1 MKRVAFVP
9 WLILA
14 IAGPLASPLQANG
27 DLFFHEREAGPN
39 DVLYLGRV
47 VDVDGKPLVGARIRI
62 LIVPTQVNYFSTTDS
77 NGRYR
82 FGGVPKS
89 ANPRQVTVSA
99 EKAGYRQVRALNVSR
114 TARAGQPVEML
125 LTMERRK

>member
-1 MKRVAFVP
+1 MKYT
-9 WLILA
+9 A
-14 IAGPLASPLQANG
+14 IICSLTMATLGLSSSPVHANG

-47 VDVDGKPLVGARIRI
+47 VDIEGKPVVGARIRI
-62 LIVPTQVNYFSTTDS
+62 LIVPTRVNYFSATDS

-89 ANPRQVTVSA
+89 VNPSQVTVTV
-99 EKAGYRQVRALNVSR
+99 EKAGYRQVRAVNLSR
-114 TARAGQPVEML
+114 DKRAGQPVEML
-125 LTMERRK
+125 LTMDRRK